1 MALSSDDK
9 IRAWADAWRRAGPM
23 LEDVRRRELQALTR
37 EEAAAAID
45 ALFDLGVSLA
55 RPQAGTG
62 LVEQQRLFQKVRR

>member
-1 MALSSDDK
+1 MPLSDDEK
-9 IRAWADAWRRAGPM
+9 IRAWVDAWRRAAPV
-23 LEDVRRRELQALTR
+23 LEEERRRRLRALGP

-55 RPQAGTG
+55 RPRATTG